1 MKSDFT
7 VIHSSI
13 LHLKQNGLSKFE
25 IQTHYSFQQSH
36 PRFQLTVFYH
46 INYMVHIGERYF
58 LIDPVNQFDRLFCV
72 DPESRNPIV
81 LYYDMLIIW
90 SSLDE
95 RKFKLLQQEVMKVGT

>member
-58 LIDPVNQFDRLFCV
+58 LIDPVNQFDRLFIEKMNLKV
-72 DPESRNPIV
+72 DIV
-81 LYYDMLIIW
+81 PSVVYTVNDLEYFTVRPD
-90 SSLDE
+90 
-95 RKFKLLQQEVMKVGT
+95 K